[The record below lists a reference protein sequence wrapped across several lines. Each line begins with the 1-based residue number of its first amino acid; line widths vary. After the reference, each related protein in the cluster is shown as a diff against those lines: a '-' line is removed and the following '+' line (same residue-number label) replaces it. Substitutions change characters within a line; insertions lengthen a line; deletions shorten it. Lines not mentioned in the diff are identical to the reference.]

1 MPQLDS
7 TFYYSQTFW
16 LVVIFSGLYF
26 FIYKFINPQAKKI
39 LDQRQFVI
47 NSHIVKAEG
56 LATKAKD
63 LQQQYHMEVQQIQN
77 LVENIRQ
84 EELIKMQSSISA
96 RKNQLS
102 HELKAQIMQNN
113 REIEENYKL
122 FWVQQ
127 EQNCISLALLLITKI
142 TNQPVNLELLNR
154 LYKKIP

>member
-39 LDQRQFVI
+39 LVQRQFVI
-47 NSHIVKAEG
+47 NSHIAKAEG
-56 LATKAKD
+56 LAAKAKD
-63 LQQQYHMEVQQIQN
+63 IQQQYHKEVQQIQN

-84 EELIKMQSSISA
+84 EELMKMQSSISG

-102 HELKAQIMQNN
+102 NELKAQIMQNN

-122 FWVQQ
+122 FWAQQ